1 MTDLKPDSLP
11 RPSRASVWNRIRAR
25 ATVDTRA
32 LAALRIL
39 LGVTILIDLAHRWG
53 DIELFYSDYGVYPV
67 SAYETTYSRFT
78 GLSMHAWSGEVW
90 FQQLLF
96 VIAALFAVALIL
108 GYRTRLV
115 AIVSLVF
122 LISLQARNP
131 AVLNGGDR
139 LFRVLLLLAILT
151 PIGERWSIDALRRG
165 LARTQVAGFTTLALL
180 TQPLAVFT
188 ANAVE
193 KHEGDTWYHG
203 EALEIAMANDV
214 MTVYLGNYLTE
225 FPLLLEA
232 LTYGWVVLLSGS
244 IVFLFLTAGRL
255 RAFFALVYISAF
267 AGMATAMSVGLFPLV
282 LTASVLAYLTPP
294 FWDALARR
302 VPDRVAHYRPTAEVL
317 GPLSKPPL
325 EHRVLAYV
333 RENDYERAADFGV
346 EYARS
351 FVSIIGLFALVWIV
365 LFTAADVTAYEVP
378 DEIDNQHLNE
388 QRWGLYAPN
397 PSTAYSWYA
406 VEAELAIGQ
415 TVDPFDGG
423 SVTADRPPDASQEYA
438 NFRER
443 KYLETV
449 RNSGQGDSNGL
460 IAVNYAE
467 WACQAATDN
476 LDGHADVESVTVNR
490 FLQSSPLGGEY
501 DDVRHLTVI
510 EYEC

>member
-11 RPSRASVWNRIRAR
+11 RPSRAAVWNRVRAR

-39 LGVTILIDLAHRWG
+39 LGVTILIDLAHRWSG
-53 DIELFYSDYGVYPV
+53 IELFYSDYGMYPV

-122 LISLQARNP
+122 LVSLQARNP

-165 LARTQVAGFTTLALL
+165 SARTQVTGFATLALL
-180 TQPLAVFT
+180 AQPLAVFS

-193 KHEGDTWYHG
+193 KHEGDTWYQG

-214 MTVYLGNYLTE
+214 MTVYLGNYLTA
-225 FPLLLEA
+225 FPPLLEG

-244 IVFLFLTAGRL
+244 IVFLFLTVGRL

-294 FWDALARR
+294 FWDTIARR
-302 VPDRVAHYRPTAEVL
+302 VPDRVTRYRPTAEAL

-325 EHRVLAYV
+325 ERRVLAQL
-333 RENDYERAADFGV
+333 RESDYERVADFGV

-365 LFTAADVTAYEVP
+365 LFSAADVTSYEVP
-378 DEIDNQHLNE
+378 DEIDHQHLNE

-423 SVTADRPPDASQEYA
+423 TVTADRPPDASQEYA
-438 NFRER
+438 DFRER

-449 RNSGQGDSNGL
+449 RDSGGGDTNGL

-467 WACQAATDN
+467 WACQSATEN
-476 LDGHADVESVTVNR
+476 LEGHAEVESVTVHR
-490 FLQSSPLGGEY
+490 FLQSSPIDGEY
-501 DDVRHLTVI
+501 DDVRHRTVI
-510 EYEC
+510 EYDC